1 MISVF
6 LDESGTHAGSSA
18 LLAGAIVTPDAGTL
32 EHEVVMLHSAAIS
45 DRIHW
50 ETDDK
55 RRLFA
60 ERGFHH
66 SEDNV
71 SLQNVFVLA
80 LRSLDFRAHVA
91 YSRRESGLDDEELL
105 LNMYYTLA
113 RNICLRY
120 RTESIEFVFENES
133 SFNGKY
139 SKIIDVVLADLRAS
153 FALDVDCSVYIASKE
168 APALAVVDYVLAICA
183 ANLQPRPQNYEKQQL
198 NAGLPAHLAHLIDF
212 DRKVH
217 QSARKGV
224 ELL

>member
-1 MISVF
+1 MF
-6 LDESGTHAGSSA
+6 LDESGTHAGSNA
-18 LLAGAIVTPDAGTL
+18 LLAGAIVTPDVGML
-32 EHEVVMLHSAAIS
+32 EHEVVKLHSAAMS

-50 ETDDK
+50 ETDAK
-55 RRLFA
+55 RSVFA
-60 ERGFHH
+60 ERGFH
-66 SEDNV
+66 NF
-71 SLQNVFVLA
+71 FVLA

-91 YSRRESGLDDEELL
+91 YSRRESDLSDDDLL
-105 LNMYYTLA
+105 ANMYYTLA

-120 RTESIEFVFENES
+120 RTEAIEFVFENES
-133 SFNGKY
+133 SFDSRY
-139 SKIIDVVLADLRAS
+139 SKIIDIVLADLKSS
-153 FALDVDCSVYIASKE
+153 FGLGLNCSVYIASKN

-198 NAGLPAHLAHLIDF
+198 NAGLPAHLAHVIDF